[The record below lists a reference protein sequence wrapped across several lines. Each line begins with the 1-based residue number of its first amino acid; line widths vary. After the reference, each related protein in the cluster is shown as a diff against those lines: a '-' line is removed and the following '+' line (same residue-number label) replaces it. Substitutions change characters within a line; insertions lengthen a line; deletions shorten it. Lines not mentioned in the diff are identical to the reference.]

1 METFGLSETHYNQ
14 CVKKGV
20 FEGHHII
27 DEEDPTRKMEK
38 QITGGTKSPR
48 KRSASTLRKKARV
61 EREPFSIVYCDGF
74 EGAVGGAAESYS
86 RHQYVLRFVCGSTGY
101 QKSFSCL
108 TKDRFVDAFRM
119 FQAWVLAVAPIIE
132 AHRNLP
138 KGYIRCRV
146 IETAISRPFPGRH
159 ETHLTRQHCER
170 KCYGILP
177 ISPTVS
183 PAAPWRVHLALQ
195 REGWSK
201 RC

>member
-1 METFGLSETHYNQ
+1 MKRDPSFLERQAAERSRVTMETFGLSETRYNQ
-14 CVKKGV
+14 CVKKGA

-27 DEEDPTRKMEK
+27 DEEDPTRRMEK

-86 RHQYVLRFVCGSTGY
+86 RHQYILRFVCGSTGY

-119 FQAWVLAVAPIIE
+119 FQA
-132 AHRNLP
+132 
-138 KGYIRCRV
+138 
-146 IETAISRPFPGRH
+146 
-159 ETHLTRQHCER
+159 
-170 KCYGILP
+170 
-177 ISPTVS
+177 
-183 PAAPWRVHLALQ
+183 
-195 REGWSK
+195 
-201 RC
+201 